1 MGSGSASTQSRL
13 IDYLVVGGVR
23 KPTVDSTETRLLLR
37 RFPQKDHKDCVSPG
51 DVVFLSTGRM
61 QCCIEKVFFAR
72 SELVGVYVDWKW
84 FLQGCYGICVL
95 TLKCV
100 STLFELYSQ
109 ERNDC
114 RGRILTVRKMS
125 RHRRDCC
132 MISASSILS
141 DIQGVPIFP
150 SQDDRLE
157 DGNYRE
163 IGQKRQPSSRLE

>member
-1 MGSGSASTQSRL
+1 MYENRPSTQLRL
-13 IDYLVVGGVR
+13 GCCYGVFH
-23 KPTVDSTETRLLLR
+23 KGIIKTAFHLETS
-37 RFPQKDHKDCVSPG
+37 F
-51 DVVFLSTGRM
+51 FLSTGRM

-95 TLKCV
+95 TLNCV

-114 RGRILTVRKMS
+114 RGRILTVRKRS

-141 DIQGVPIFP
+141 NIQGVPIFP
-150 SQDDRLE
+150 PQDDWLE
-157 DGNYRE
+157 DGNYRK
-163 IGQKRQPSSRLE
+163 IAQKRQPSSRLE